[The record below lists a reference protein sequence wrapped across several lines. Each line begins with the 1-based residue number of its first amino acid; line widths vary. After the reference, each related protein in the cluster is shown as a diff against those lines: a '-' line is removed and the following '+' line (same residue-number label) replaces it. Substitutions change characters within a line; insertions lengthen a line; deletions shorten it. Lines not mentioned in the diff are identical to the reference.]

1 MTDRIPVTIIDTID
15 ATTPIRITPAQAG
28 GVIHTRSFTGI
39 YRNLRLYGAGLLCLL
54 YFGTAWLNWGD
65 RQAVLWD
72 LAGRK
77 FYIFG
82 ATFWPQDFVLLS
94 AILIIAAFGLFFITV
109 LAGRVWCGYT
119 CPQSVFTWIFMRIE
133 KLTEG
138 ERNQRLKLDAAPWSL
153 GKLLRRSAKHA
164 LWLAVGLATAL
175 AFVGYFTPI
184 RQLIIDTVQ
193 LNVDG
198 STAFWLLFFT
208 TATYI
213 NAGWLREKVCLDMC
227 PYSRFQSVMF
237 DDNTLVVSY
246 DSGRGDNRGPRR
258 KDSDYKA
265 QGLGDCID
273 CTICVQVC
281 PTGIDIRDGLQLN
294 CLSCGACIDACDT
307 VMDKMGYARGLVRYT
322 SERALNGAK
331 TQLFRPRLLAY
342 AAVLMVMIASFIW
355 ALQMR
360 PLISLDVTKDRAMFR
375 ENSEGQIENIYSLKI
390 INKTQHPQ
398 RYSIGITQDP
408 AFALQGTRQINL
420 AAGEIVDLP
429 VSVVLLNPNAVK
441 SAEQLEFVVSNLDVD
456 TQQVSAS
463 STFISPAAR

>member
-1 MTDRIPVTIIDTID
+1 MTDRIPATIIDTID
-15 ATTPIRITPAQAG
+15 HASPVRITPAQAG

-72 LAGRK
+72 LAQRK

-109 LAGRVWCGYT
+109 YAGRVWCGYA

-153 GKLLRRSAKHA
+153 NKLLRRVAKHA
-164 LWLAVGLATAL
+164 LWLVVGLATAL

-184 RQLIIDTVQ
+184 RQLVIDTLQ
-193 LNVDG
+193 LNIDG
-198 STAFWLLFFT
+198 STAFWLFFFT
-208 TATYI
+208 TATYV

-237 DDNTLVVSY
+237 DDNTLVVTY
-246 DSGRGDNRGPRR
+246 DSARGDARGPRR
-258 KDSDYKA
+258 KDSAYKA
-265 QGLGDCID
+265 DGLGDCID

-294 CLSCGACIDACDT
+294 CLSCGACIDACDN

-322 SERALNGAK
+322 SERALNGGK
-331 TQLFRPRLLAY
+331 TKLLRPRLVAY
-342 AAVLMVMIASFIW
+342 AAVLLMMLASFAW
-355 ALQMR
+355 ALQTR
-360 PLISLDVTKDRAMFR
+360 PMLSLDVSKDRSMFR
-375 ENSEGQIENIYSLKI
+375 ENSEGQIENIYTLKI
-390 INKTQHPQ
+390 INKTQQPQ
-398 RYSIGITQDP
+398 RYAIALDNSP
-408 AFALQGTRQINL
+408 EFALQGTQQIKL
-420 AAGEIVDLP
+420 AAGEIIDLP
-429 VSVVLLNPNAVK
+429 VSVVLLKPNAVK
-441 SAEQLEFVVSNLDVD
+441 SAEPLKFIVSNIEALD
-456 TQQVSAS
+456 QQVSAD
-463 STFISPAAR
+463 STFISPASR